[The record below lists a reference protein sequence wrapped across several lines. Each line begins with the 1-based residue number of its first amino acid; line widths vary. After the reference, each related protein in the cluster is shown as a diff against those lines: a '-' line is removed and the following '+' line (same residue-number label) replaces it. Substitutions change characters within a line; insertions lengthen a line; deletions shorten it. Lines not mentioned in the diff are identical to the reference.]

1 MMQRITIKDPAS
13 FAEFRDITRRLIAAK
28 IAPPAVLW
36 TTGAQDNLFDDA
48 SALPEPASFSVPA
61 SFMPLAEDVI
71 CHSDPERFALLY
83 ELLWRI
89 VHGERTLLSVASDPL
104 LHRLLRMQKAVRRD
118 LHKMTAF
125 VRFRRVTAED
135 GGEHYV
141 AWFEP
146 EHHILKRAAEF
157 FTNRFAAMRW
167 SILTPQGVLH
177 WDGREVACG
186 PGVPSEQAPQSDDL
200 EPWWRTYYRATFN
213 PARANPA
220 AMRAEMPKKY
230 WRNLPEASLIP
241 RLLDEAEARTRQ
253 MLNTEPPA
261 PRRAPA
267 FVPHAPSPALPGSL
281 AESRQAAAAC
291 QRCPLFRDATQTVFG
306 EGPQNSRIVF
316 VGEQPGDQEDLAGR
330 PFVGPAGQMFD
341 RALEEAG
348 IDRSRVYVTNAVKHF
363 KYEPRGK
370 RRIHKKP
377 NNQEIEVCRWWLDQE
392 IGLIKPDLIVALGGS
407 AARAFMG
414 RDVTISRE
422 RGQVMT
428 FPNGLRGLITV
439 HPSFLLR
446 LPDAAAQQREYAR
459 FVEDLRIVL
468 QNVPHIRAAAA

>member
-1 MMQRITIKDPAS
+1 M
-13 FAEFRDITRRLIAAK
+13 AAK
-28 IAPPAVLW
+28 RTPELALDAMRDREVKSL
-36 TTGAQDNLFDDA
+36 AQLNKLLKA
-48 SALPEPASFSVPA
+48 SE
-61 SFMPLAEDVI
+61 PLA
-71 CHSDPERFALLY
+71 R
-83 ELLWRI
+83 
-89 VHGERTLLSVASDPL
+89 G
-104 LHRLLRMQKAVRRD
+104 
-118 LHKMTAF
+118 
-125 VRFRRVTAED
+125 
-135 GGEHYV
+135 
-141 AWFEP
+141 
-146 EHHILKRAAEF
+146 
-157 FTNRFAAMRW
+157 
-167 SILTPQGVLH
+167 
-177 WDGREVACG
+177 
-186 PGVPSEQAPQSDDL
+186 
-200 EPWWRTYYRATFN
+200 
-213 PARANPA
+213 
-220 AMRAEMPKKY
+220 
-230 WRNLPEASLIP
+230 
-241 RLLDEAEARTRQ
+241 
-253 MLNTEPPA
+253 
-261 PRRAPA
+261 
-267 FVPHAPSPALPGSL
+267 
-281 AESRQAAAAC
+281 
-291 QRCPLFRDATQTVFG
+291 ATQAVAG
-306 EGPQNSRIVF
+306 EGPDDAEIVF

-348 IDRSRVYVTNAVKHF
+348 IDRGRVYVTNAVKHF